1 MAFVGSRA
9 ELDRANALLAS
20 DKLHEGIA
28 ALLRAAAA
36 QEATAKANGVAV
48 KFSGGVSCERVLQA
62 ALKKLEADPYL
73 ALNIPHESNQAVI
86 KKAYR
91 RLALRFHPDKSAHT
105 SVLFQVGMA
114 AYQLLCD
121 AARKRAYD
129 RVYDRVVEKKRRTE
143 AARP

>member
-91 RLALRFHPDKSAHT
+91 RLALRFHPDRGTRVRMAPGFKSLPPPPDRG
-105 SVLFQVGMA
+105 VFRMA
-114 AYQLLCD
+114 RSSWLP
-121 AARKRAYD
+121 
-129 RVYDRVVEKKRRTE
+129 EM
-143 AARP
+143 